1 MNRALVLLS
10 GRALSVSELKEKLR
24 RRAAQPS
31 DIDDVILKLKDA
43 GYLNDGRLAETF
55 AAARIENQAFGRMR
69 VLRDLRGRRVAPAV
83 AEKAVADA
91 FREVDAL
98 LTPTSPIPAFK
109 LGAKADPLAMYLCDI
124 YTIGVNLA
132 GLPAISVP
140 CGFTSEHLP
149 IGLQLIGRP
158 FEESS
163 LLAIAHTYERAHEW
177 STQHP
182 NL

>member
-91 FREVDAL
+91 FREVDEIALIERFLARKYRGKDLGAL
-98 LTPTSPIPAFK
+98 LKQERELASAYRK
-109 LGAKADPLAMYLCDI
+109 LRGAGFGMSNAIKVLKRYAAQAELLEDAPEDSED
-124 YTIGVNLA
+124 GV
-132 GLPAISVP
+132 
-140 CGFTSEHLP
+140 
-149 IGLQLIGRP
+149 
-158 FEESS
+158 
-163 LLAIAHTYERAHEW
+163 
-177 STQHP
+177 
-182 NL
+182 

>member
-10 GRALSVSELKEKLR
+10 GRALSVSELKEKHR

-31 DIDDVILKLKDA
+31 DIDDDILKHKDA

-91 FREVDAL
+91 FREVDEIALIERFLARKYRGRDLGAL
-98 LTPTSPIPAFK
+98 LKEERELASAYRK
-109 LGAKADPLAMYLCDI
+109 LRGAGFGMS
-124 YTIGVNLA
+124 N
-132 GLPAISVP
+132 AIKVLKRYAAQAELLEDAP
-140 CGFTSEHLP
+140 
-149 IGLQLIGRP
+149 
-158 FEESS
+158 EES
-163 LLAIAHTYERAHEW
+163 EEGG
-177 STQHP
+177 
-182 NL
+182 

>member
-91 FREVDAL
+91 FREVDEIALIERFLARKYRGKDLGAL
-98 LTPTSPIPAFK
+98 LKEERELASAYRK
-109 LGAKADPLAMYLCDI
+109 LRGAGFGMSNAIKVLKRYAAQAELLEDAPEDSED
-124 YTIGVNLA
+124 GV
-132 GLPAISVP
+132 
-140 CGFTSEHLP
+140 
-149 IGLQLIGRP
+149 
-158 FEESS
+158 
-163 LLAIAHTYERAHEW
+163 
-177 STQHP
+177 
-182 NL
+182 